1 MSPHETFFLTTTQ
14 TVETQAVNNNPHIQF
29 NIKDFPGTKELSEN
43 NPNDVAALKQ
53 CGSLIYVID
62 AHDQDRGNACDKLFE
77 VIKVAHKVNPAIT
90 FEVFIHKV
98 DSDMFMQDE
107 QKFDALNEISQ
118 NMRGVLSEFGIGGH
132 TQNQEVQISYHLTSI
147 YDHTIYQALSRVI

>member
-1 MSPHETFFLTTTQ
+1 MT
-14 TVETQAVNNNPHIQF
+14 
-29 NIKDFPGTKELSEN
+29 
-43 NPNDVAALKQ
+43 LKQ

-62 AHDQDRGNACDKLFE
+62 AHEQDKEMSCDKLFE
-77 VIKVAHKVNPAIT
+77 IIKVAHKVNPQIT

-118 NMRGVLSEFGIGGH
+118 NMRRLLSEYGIGDG
-132 TQNQEVQISYHLTSI
+132 QQEVSIGYYLTSI
-147 YDHTIYQALSRVI
+147 YDHTIYQALSRVIQKLLPQVQYIQ